1 MAGVKLMK
9 KVVEFRAQAKL
20 CRQLAVCEPKNR
32 IYWLAEAE
40 RWSSLTQDEISAH
53 YEECNVI
60 LLRDAA
66 SHPNVA
72 A

>member
-1 MAGVKLMK
+1 MK
-9 KVVEFRAQAKL
+9 KVMEFRAQARL
-20 CRQLAVCEPKNR
+20 CRQLAIREPKNG

-40 RWSSLTQDEISAH
+40 RWSRHAQDEISYQ

-60 LLRDAA
+60 QLRDAA

-72 A
+72 V

>member
-1 MAGVKLMK
+1 MK
-9 KVVEFRAQAKL
+9 KVMEFRAQARL
-20 CRQLAVCEPKNR
+20 CRQLAIREPKNR

-40 RWSSLTQDEISAH
+40 RWSRLTQDEISAH

-60 LLRDAA
+60 QLRDAA